1 MSAAGSRHMERVA
14 GLPCCVCEHMGRPH
28 VYGVQVHH
36 IREGQGAAQRADDI
50 LTIPVCSRIGSLARV
65 GLSMRLTAPARLQTW
80 AHASRMQSDEETFDM
95 TWRGEVEDG
104 SGWNGLVPSKAE
116 LEQERREVAY
126 KQRIED
132 LAMLVRRLARA
143 LDKPGGNTLLSRQ
156 AMDYLKRHGPNAEIT
171 R

>member
-1 MSAAGSRHMERVA
+1 MSKDG
-14 GLPCCVCEHMGRPH
+14 
-28 VYGVQVHH
+28 
-36 IREGQGAAQRADDI
+36 
-50 LTIPVCSRIGSLARV
+50 TRIGSLARA
-65 GLSMRLTAPARLQTW
+65 GLSVRLTAPARLQTW
-80 AHASRMQSDEETFDM
+80 AHASRVQSDEEMFDM

-132 LAMLVRRLARA
+132 LAMLVGRLARA

-156 AMDYLKRHGPNAEIT
+156 AMDYLKRHGLNAEIT